1 MPTLEAALMY
11 LGIDY
16 ADDMVTENVE
26 RALNSAWHTVLSAV
40 GEDAPTYLAND
51 PRLEELTLIYLDAL
65 YSERGVSAKALG
77 ATRSL
82 LSGMELQLRMELRRA
97 KEEAADGVRQ
107 ACHPTGAGCAV

>member
-16 ADDMVTENVE
+16 ADDMVTKNVE
-26 RALNSAWHTVLSAV
+26 RALNSAWRTVLSAV
-40 GEDAPTYLAND
+40 GEDAPTYLGDD

-65 YSERGVSAKALG
+65 YSERGVSAKTLG

-82 LSGMELQLRMELRRA
+82 VSGMELQLRMELSRW
-97 KEEAADGVRQ
+97 KEVAGSGV
-107 ACHPTGAGCAV
+107 